1 MSALVSDARAA
12 RASVALRSAR
22 PAAMRSA
29 RHVAVAAAAAAALA
43 SLPLPLAA
51 AETFDIGLAGNGT
64 RIDALAVAGRDAAA
78 PTVLLVGGLD
88 GDDATAAAVRAAV
101 TSYEQRRARDR
112 AFNLLAVPVANPER
126 ARLEFPPSG
135 VAYREHSESHALWR
149 WIGTHGPDLV
159 LVAGATAN
167 GAPTGGGAANGSA
180 ANGAAANGSAAS
192 PAEDFGL
199 EAALGAQAV
208 AGVGRVPSRRWTGPD
223 ELATLRAADV
233 PASEAHRELERRGA
247 RSPRRLAEEL
257 AQHYGHDFDP
267 PWYIGAIALIARIE
281 LGDVDDVRRIVE
293 PYVDGTKDSLAQPS
307 SLTMAGHIV
316 FTELARRTH
325 DPRYVAAVRK
335 VGDLGFEP
343 DGRMKEAMPYHNEF
357 SDSIFMGTAIVAQ
370 AGALTGERK
379 YFDMAARHLAFMQ
392 KLDRRADGLY
402 RHQPATDAAWGR
414 GNGFAALGL
423 ALTLAE
429 LPRDHPAYA
438 STLASYRELMAALAP
453 FQNRDGLWRNVID
466 YPGAYA
472 ELSATAMIGYALARG
487 LHERWISGKAYER
500 AVERAWG
507 AVDARVASSGELV
520 DVCESTA
527 RMTSLEQYLRR
538 AAILGKD
545 PRGGAMAMLFAMELA
560 SPSR

>member
-1 MSALVSDARAA
+1 MSPTEPIAVSPTKRADTWRTRALAITAALVAWP
-12 RASVALRSAR
+12 V
-22 PAAMRSA
+22 
-29 RHVAVAAAAAAALA
+29 
-43 SLPLPLAA
+43 AA

-64 RIDALAVAGRDAAA
+64 RIDALAVPGRAADA

-88 GDDATAAAVRAAV
+88 GDDATAAEVRAAV
-101 TSYEQRRARDR
+101 QNYDKLRPRDR

-126 ARLEFPPSG
+126 APLEFPPTG

-159 LVAGATAN
+159 LIAGADGASGAADALAAALSGEPVAGIGTI
-167 GAPTGGGAANGSA
+167 
-180 ANGAAANGSAAS
+180 
-192 PAEDFGL
+192 
-199 EAALGAQAV
+199 
-208 AGVGRVPSRRWTGPD
+208 PSRRWTSPD
-223 ELATLRAADV
+223 ELRTLGAADV
-233 PASEAHRELERRGA
+233 PMSEAHRELERRAA
-247 RSPRRLAEEL
+247 RSPRALAEEL

-267 PWYIGAIALIARIE
+267 PWYIGAIALIARIK
-281 LGDVDDVRRIVE
+281 LGDIDDVRRIVE
-293 PYVDGTKDSLAQPS
+293 PYVDGTKNSLASPS
-307 SLTMAGHIV
+307 SLVLGGHIV

-343 DGRMKEAMPYHNEF
+343 DGQMKESMPYHQEF

-392 KLDRRADGLY
+392 SLDRRADGLY

-423 ALTLAE
+423 TLTLAE
-429 LPRDHPAYA
+429 LPHDHPAYA
-438 STLASYRELMAALAP
+438 STLASYRSLLAALLP

-472 ELSATAMIGYALARG
+472 ELSATAMIGYALTRG
-487 LHERWISGKAYER
+487 LHEGWISGRDYER
-500 AVERAWG
+500 SIAHAWSAVN
-507 AVDARVASSGELV
+507 ARVSASGELV

-527 RMTSLEQYLRR
+527 RMTSLEQYVRR

-545 PRGGAMAMLFAMELA
+545 PRGGAMAMLFATELM
-560 SPSR
+560 R